1 MNRAAFT
8 RIYEK
13 IKKSGKSM
21 MLMTSA
27 INNGSSHLIAALPSQ
42 INIEDD
48 IVLELNHTNAENE
61 HLVYYIPYLKI
72 KQIIEC

>member
-1 MNRAAFT
+1 
-8 RIYEK
+8 
-13 IKKSGKSM
+13 M

-61 HLVYYIPYLKI
+61 HLVYYIPYSEI
-72 KQIIEC
+72 KQVIEC

>member
-8 RIYEK
+8 RIHEK

-42 INIEDD
+42 IDIEDD

-61 HLVYYIPYLKI
+61 HLVYYIPYSEI
-72 KQIIEC
+72 KQVIEC

>member
-27 INNGSSHLIAALPSQ
+27 INNGSSHLIAALPSH
-42 INIEDD
+42 INIEDYT
-48 IVLELNHTNAENE
+48 VFELNHTNAENE
-61 HLVYYIPYLKI
+61 HLVYYIPYSEI
-72 KQIIEC
+72 KQVIEC

>member
-1 MNRAAFT
+1 MNRATFT

-42 INIEDD
+42 INVADD

-61 HLVYYIPYLKI
+61 HLVYYIPYSEI
-72 KQIIEC
+72 KQVIEC

>member
-1 MNRAAFT
+1 MNRSAFI

-42 INIEDD
+42 ISIEDD
-48 IVLELNHTNAENE
+48 VVLELNHTNAENE
-61 HLVYYIPYLKI
+61 HLVYYIPYSEI
-72 KQIIEC
+72 KQVIEC

>member
-8 RIYEK
+8 SIHEK

-61 HLVYYIPYLKI
+61 HLVYYIPYSEI
-72 KQIIEC
+72 KQVIEC

>member
-42 INIEDD
+42 LNVADD
-48 IVLELNHTNAENE
+48 VVLELNHTNAENE
-61 HLVYYIPYLKI
+61 HLVYYIPYSEI
-72 KQIIEC
+72 KQVIEC

>member
-27 INNGSSHLIAALPSQ
+27 INNSSSHLIAALPSQ

-61 HLVYYIPYLKI
+61 HLVYYIPYSEI
-72 KQIIEC
+72 KQVIEC

>member
-13 IKKSGKSM
+13 VKKSGKSM

-48 IVLELNHTNAENE
+48 TVLELNHTTAENE
-61 HLVYYIPYLKI
+61 HLVYYIPYSEI
-72 KQIIEC
+72 KQVIEC

>member
-42 INIEDD
+42 INVTDD

-61 HLVYYIPYLKI
+61 HLVYYIPYSEI
-72 KQIIEC
+72 KQVIEC

>member
-42 INIEDD
+42 INVADD

-61 HLVYYIPYLKI
+61 HLVYYIPYSEI
-72 KQIIEC
+72 KQVIEC